1 MCTINKH
8 RITLKREGFTLIE
21 LLVVISII
29 SILVSLSLPAVQRVR
44 ESARLTF
51 CKNNVRQLGL
61 GLQIMAGSTGEQ
73 IPGNGGFTP
82 GSQVESSDGSMTGIS
97 TFDKFT
103 GQLGMWGI
111 GNPKLSG
118 QKQPA
123 SWAYSV
129 LPFVE
134 QIAAY
139 ENVAFETRQSVF
151 VCPTRGRKAVKPVED
166 VYGTYNSGGFA
177 WAKTDYAGNELLM
190 PNLPVKLNTLADVT
204 DGLSNTIQ
212 IGEKAYD
219 WNVHTETSW
228 YWDEPIFSGGSKG
241 TARKGLAIVTD
252 GRSVS
257 FKDNWGA
264 AHTGVAV
271 FGYLDGST
279 HSVSSG
285 AEFQVLRAMLTI
297 GGKETERFN

>member
-1 MCTINKH
+1 M
-8 RITLKREGFTLIE
+8 TLKRDGFTLIE

-51 CKNNVRQLGL
+51 CQNNVRQLNL
-61 GLQIMAGSTGEQ
+61 GLQIMAGSSGEQ

-82 GSQVESSDGSMTGIS
+82 GSLIESSDGSMTGIS

-103 GQLGMWGI
+103 KQLGRWGI
-111 GNPKLSG
+111 ANPQLSG
-118 QKQPA
+118 QQQPG

-134 QIAAY
+134 QAAAH
-139 ENVAFETRQSVF
+139 ETNAFETRQSVYL
-151 VCPTRGRKAVKPVED
+151 CPTRGREAELPVD
-166 VYGTYNSGGFA
+166 DDYGNYNSAGFA

-190 PNLPVKLNTLADVT
+190 PNLPNEPITLANVT

-219 WNVHTETSW
+219 WDVHTPTSW

-264 AHTGVAV
+264 AHSGVAV
-271 FGYLDGST
+271 FGYVDGST
-279 HSVSSG
+279 HAVRSAVN
-285 AEFQVLRAMLTI
+285 FQVLRAMLTI
-297 GGKETERFN
+297 DGQETEKF

>member
-1 MCTINKH
+1 MESIYKFPLT
-8 RITLKREGFTLIE
+8 RERKGFTLVE

-29 SILVSLSLPAVQRVR
+29 SILVSLSLPAVQSVR

-51 CKNNVRQLGL
+51 CQNNVRQLSL
-61 GLQIMAGSTGEQ
+61 GLQTMSSNAGEQ

-82 GSQVESSDGSMTGIS
+82 GSVVESSDGSMTGIS

-103 GQLGMWGI
+103 GQLGRWGI
-111 GNPKLSG
+111 ANPKLSG

-134 QIAAY
+134 QVAAH

-151 VCPTRGRKAVKPVED
+151 ACPTRGRKAARPVED

-190 PNLPVKLNTLADVT
+190 PNMPIKLNTLADVK

-219 WNVHTETSW
+219 WDVHTETSW

-252 GRSVS
+252 GRGVS

-285 AEFQVLRAMLTI
+285 ADFQVLRAMLTI
-297 GGKETERFN
+297 GGKETAKF